1 MDTLHKQKESNK
13 NNNQAKGKD
22 RIAVCLS
29 SKQGDLCESISLM
42 LRNK

>member
-22 RIAVCLS
+22 RTAVCLS
-29 SKQGDLCESISLM
+29 SKGDLCESISLM